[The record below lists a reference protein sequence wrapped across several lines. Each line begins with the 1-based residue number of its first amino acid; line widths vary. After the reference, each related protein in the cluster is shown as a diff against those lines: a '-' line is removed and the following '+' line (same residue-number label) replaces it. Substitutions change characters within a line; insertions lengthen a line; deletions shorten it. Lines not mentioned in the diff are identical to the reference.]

1 MKKTI
6 QSTEINLGARYNA
19 PVYFDDGENMFLA
32 AGSSVKAYHLMAI
45 KRWGLST
52 FVTDGIRLPDDFSG
66 NEDSSYAADVV
77 ELEELEEVESLE
89 EL

>member
-1 MKKTI
+1 MTKTI

-32 AGSSVKAYHLMAI
+32 AGSAVKAYHLIAI
-45 KRWGLST
+45 KRWGLKT
-52 FVTDGIRLPDDFSG
+52 FITDGVRLPDDFAVNDAS
-66 NEDSSYAADVV
+66 DVEEV
-77 ELEELEEVESLE
+77 DELEELEEVEELE